1 MNAYLEHFL
10 ELFFPRLCIICEE
23 KLLTQERFICLRCQ
37 LHLPRTDFYLPGETS
52 LEQLFYG
59 RVPVEK
65 ACAYFEFK
73 KGSDY
78 RNILHQLKY
87 RGQKE
92 IGEFFGERFA
102 AELMLSGLFPTP
114 DYLCPVPLHRRKER
128 KRGFNQSYHIA
139 VGLSRQLH
147 VPVLADNLRRIADTA
162 SQTRKSRYE
171 RWENVE
177 NMFEVIDPG
186 LFDGKHLALVD
197 DVVTT
202 GATLES
208 CAAAILSCCDAK
220 ISILTLAM
228 A

>member
-87 RGQKE
+87 RGHKE

-102 AELMLSGLFPTP
+102 AELMLSGLFVLP
-114 DYLCPVPLHRRKER
+114 DYLCPVPLHPRKER

-139 VGLSRQLH
+139 LGLSRQLN
-147 VPVLADNLRRIADTA
+147 VPVLNHNLRRIADTT

>member
-1 MNAYLEHFL
+1 MNACLEHFL
-10 ELFFPRLCIICEE
+10 ELFFPRLCLICGE
-23 KLLTQERFICLRCQ
+23 KLLAQERFVCLRCQ
-37 LHLPRTDFYLPGETS
+37 LHLPRTDFYLAGETS

-59 RVPVEK
+59 RIPVEK

-73 KGSDY
+73 KGSNY
-78 RNILHQLKY
+78 QNILHQLKY

-102 AELMLSGLFPTP
+102 AELMLSGLFPLP

-177 NMFEVIDPG
+177 NMFEVVDPS
-186 LFDGKHLALVD
+186 LFDGKHLVLVD

-208 CAAAILSCCDAK
+208 CAAAVLSCCDAK

>member
-92 IGEFFGERFA
+92 IGEFFGERFG
-102 AELMLSGLFPTP
+102 AELMVSGLFCTP

-147 VPVLADNLRRIADTA
+147 VPVLAGNLRRIADTA

-186 LFDGKHLALVD
+186 LFDGKHLVLVD

-208 CAAAILSCCDAK
+208 CAAAVLSCCDAK